1 MLQQNEKSTQFILEN
16 YGIGS
21 LKLLRDW
28 EKYQLRQCDFK
39 NHRIFTL
46 RCIHSELVPVSIRLK
61 STLKSDRTKKILR
74 VAEKHFKPG

>member
-1 MLQQNEKSTQFILEN
+1 MRNIHKFILEN

-21 LKLLRDW
+21 LRLLRDW
-28 EKYQLRQCDFK
+28 EKFQLRQYDFK

-61 STLKSDRTKKILR
+61 STFKVRKGKENTKNDRETTTSN
-74 VAEKHFKPG
+74 